1 MTGPFRITG
10 GARIGW
16 TNATWP
22 LAKLSAT
29 PDKLTI
35 SIGILGVYSFT
46 PDQVLTVERYVRI
59 PVLGWGIQIHHC
71 NVDVPERVIFWCL
84 GNPNKVLRGILDSG
98 FVPIGSRSP
107 SFQRR
112 GMAMR
117 WSAIIIA
124 VAAWNAL
131 FLLGA
136 GRSHG
141 VPPHPGPFVLVPLLF
156 AFALSVGALIS
167 PKIQGIILKP
177 GRSVGEIKPFL
188 RLLAFIS
195 GLMLIIFSILLA
207 SGALANTS
215 N

>member
-1 MTGPFRITG
+1 
-10 GARIGW
+10 
-16 TNATWP
+16 
-22 LAKLSAT
+22 L
-29 PDKLTI
+29 
-35 SIGILGVYSFT
+35 GIYSFT

-84 GNPNKVLRGILDSG
+84 GNPNTVLQGIQDSG
-98 FVPIGSRSP
+98 FVPTGSRFP

-124 VAAWNAL
+124 VVVWNAL

-141 VPPHPGPFVLVPLLF
+141 VPPRPGPFLLVPLLF
-156 AFALSVGALIS
+156 AFALSVGVLIS
-167 PKIQGIILKP
+167 PKIQSIILKP
-177 GRSVGEIKPFL
+177 GRSVGEIRPFL
-188 RLLAFIS
+188 RLLVFIS

-207 SGALANTS
+207 TGTLTNTS